1 MITYRV
7 HSVPI
12 APILKS
18 TYMMAYRASRRLWP
32 GRMVLFAKDVGFW
45 SVLLQIAEFLRP
57 LGCPSRWILDEQP
70 RHFMG

>member
-1 MITYRV
+1 
-7 HSVPI
+7 
-12 APILKS
+12 
-18 TYMMAYRASRRLWP
+18 MMAYRASRRLWP